1 MPTILCLE
9 SSSEVCSIALGK
21 DDELLSIVETSE
33 PFSHTR
39 KMTVFIAKCLEE
51 AGVLIRDV
59 DAIAVSHGPGS
70 YTGLR
75 VSAATAKGLCFGL
88 KIPLIAL
95 DTLEVIA
102 HYSKSQIAADLYIP
116 MIDARRMEV
125 YTKIYSKTL
134 EVVKETHNLILEEG
148 SFASYDLGKILIC
161 GTGVEKT
168 KAVFATKGYDFLPF
182 DLSARYLIALAIR
195 KFEEEEFENLASY
208 SPNYF
213 KAPRIT
219 KSKKPLF

>member
-1 MPTILCLE
+1 MPIILNLE
-9 SSSEVCSIALGK
+9 SSSEVCSIALSNGN
-21 DDELLSIVETSE
+21 EILSIVESSE

-39 KMTVFIAKCLEE
+39 KMTLFIQECLEE
-51 AGVLIRDV
+51 TGLSMEDINAV
-59 DAIAVSHGPGS
+59 AISHGPGS

-75 VSAATAKGLCFGL
+75 VSASTAKGLCFGL
-88 KIPLIAL
+88 KIPLIAV
-95 DTLEVIA
+95 DTLEAIA
-102 HYSKSQIAADLYIP
+102 INAKKQSSADIFIP

-125 YTKIYSKTL
+125 YTTIYSNEL
-134 EVVKETHNLILEEG
+134 EIISDTHNLIIEEDC
-148 SFASYDLGKILIC
+148 FEAYDTQKIVLC

-168 KAVFATKGYDFLPF
+168 KEVFKTKDYDFMHF
-182 DLSARYLIALAIR
+182 QLSSSFLVAPAYAKYTEG
-195 KFEEEEFENLASY
+195 KFEDLVSY